1 MVGKCEDWENGMII
15 IVKYSKRILDFIYSL
30 EKYYEI
36 FRILKMIF

>member
-15 IVKYSKRILDFIYSL
+15 TVKHSKRTLDFIYSL

-36 FRILKMIF
+36 FRTSKMIF